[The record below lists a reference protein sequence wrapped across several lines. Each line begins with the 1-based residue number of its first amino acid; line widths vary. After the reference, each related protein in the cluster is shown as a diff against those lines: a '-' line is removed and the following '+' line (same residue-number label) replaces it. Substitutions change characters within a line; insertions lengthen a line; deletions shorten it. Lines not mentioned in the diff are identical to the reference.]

1 MILKTLIESTLSE
14 LYDSAV
20 LAFPNT
26 KKRQH
31 ATQPIEIVNI
41 RFTPFLGVRTL
52 MVRGTAQNEDREY
65 ETMIVFKNVQY
76 HDKGS
81 IKIKSDGKTYLF
93 EPLDVDHVEVL
104 VRYSCQDFRWRFTHT
119 DYIDKSLQ
127 GRDRKR
133 YNALYNPGSA
143 NPTESEGICKHLMK
157 FSEVQQSQGL
167 MQ

>member
-14 LYDSAV
+14 LYNSAV

-65 ETMIVFKNVQY
+65 EAMIVFKNVQY

-93 EPLDVDHVEVL
+93 EQLDVDATEIL
-104 VRYSCQDFRWRFTHT
+104 VRCNCQDFTWRGVHWNK
-119 DYIDKSLQ
+119 IDRSLF
-127 GRDRKR
+127 GRDRKK
-133 YNALYNPGSA
+133 YVGEGGPPA
-143 NPTESEGICKHLMK
+143 NPMEMPILCKHLMK
-157 FSEVQQSQGL
+157 FSEVLQLQGL